1 MVVSIPLIMLFA
13 AFAWMILVLSL
24 WKDDKMIGFIA
35 GAFLI
40 VIGVS
45 SFIYGVGSLNDYLT
59 RAFGYVHF
67 GIGIIVCICSGLEQI
82 QEW

>member
-1 MVVSIPLIMLFA
+1 MVVVIPLIMLFSF
-13 AFAWMILVLSL
+13 FAWLILVLSL

-40 VIGVS
+40 VIGVY
-45 SFIYGVGSLNDYLT
+45 SFVYGIGSLNSWLT

-67 GIGIIVCICSGLEQI
+67 GIGLIVCILSGLEQI